1 MKGTPEP
8 RLRMLLYLLVGALL
22 LSTALNFYCLLRLD
36 THTYD
41 QQLNA
46 ALLIPPLPDS
56 VGFRPARPDSLLA
69 TQP

>member
-1 MKGTPEP
+1 
-8 RLRMLLYLLVGALL
+8 MLLYLLVGALL

-36 THTYD
+36 THAYD

-46 ALLIPPLPDS
+46 ALQTPPLPDS
-56 VGFRPARPDSLLA
+56 AGYRPAQSDSLLA